1 MSSIVK
7 RGGCKNLKVG
17 LDVDGV
23 LADVIQV
30 WLSYNNRFRSTIL
43 KEEIS
48 EWDFWKRFQID
59 KFEFYKEL
67 SICWQSWKNIP
78 ATETNLSATT
88 FELSQI
94 GKVDIVTA
102 RDESTHPSVQNWL
115 KSKKISYKDYVGVAE
130 GPEKTKLDYDVFID
144 DSPINAKSMLG
155 AGKQVILYTQPWN
168 FKFNDPRAKRIF
180 QLKEAIPIIKTLI
193 QES

>member
-67 SICWQSWKNIP
+67 SMCWQSWKNIP

-168 FKFNDPRAKRIF
+168 FKFNDPRTKRIF
-180 QLKEAIPIIKTLI
+180 QLKEAVPIIKTLI